1 MPEDAINSIV
11 EAPQDVQFAAAVA
24 AFGQKLRGGKYLNDW
39 DFDAI
44 GNLAQSAKGDDQF
57 GYRAE
62 FTQLVRLA
70 RSSSTMPSL
79 EISEGTVT
87 Q

>member
-1 MPEDAINSIV
+1 M
-11 EAPQDVQFAAAVA
+11 QFAASVA

-44 GNLAQSAKGDDQF
+44 GDLAQNAKGRDPF

-70 RSSSTMPSL
+70 ESSSTMPSL
-79 EISEGTVT
+79 EVSDGTVT